1 MSFRGKIPQAAQAA
15 ASQFVTNAAANALPL
30 PIVGDSY
37 RPGDFLYQN
46 KTDRIIS
53 FVLLIVFMT
62 NFFFMHFI
70 RVCIR
75 IDYDDY
81 DMDNLHWYDTTDIVL
96 AFLLFFVLIIC
107 IGVSVYSIFKNKKP

>member
-30 PIVGDSY
+30 PIDSY

-62 NFFFMHFI
+62 NFFFMHYK
-70 RVCIR
+70 RCIR

-107 IGVSVYSIFKNKKP
+107 IGVAAYSAYKN

>member
-1 MSFRGKIPQAAQAA
+1 MSGRWKGAIQAAQAA
-15 ASQFVTNAAANALPL
+15 ASQAAATGKLPSRL
-30 PIVGDSY
+30 PIVDNSY

-70 RVCIR
+70 RVCIK

-107 IGVSVYSIFKNKKP
+107 ICVSAYSLIKPKR